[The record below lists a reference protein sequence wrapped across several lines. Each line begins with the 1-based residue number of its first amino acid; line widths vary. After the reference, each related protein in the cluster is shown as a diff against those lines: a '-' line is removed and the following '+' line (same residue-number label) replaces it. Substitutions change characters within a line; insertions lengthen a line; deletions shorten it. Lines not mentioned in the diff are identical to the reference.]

1 MSQVTEQ
8 TIKKDNYSI
17 HLIDTKKFKTNTIAL
32 KFTRPLKRENITERA
47 LLPFVLQKGTEKY
60 PTERALR
67 QQLDELYGAKF
78 SIYGAKKGEN
88 HIVTFVLD
96 IPNEKFIK
104 DEETL
109 TKEGLQ
115 FLSDVLTSP
124 RLKIRRSMKHWLRK
138 KKTH

>member
-78 SIYGAKKGEN
+78 SIYGAKKVK
-88 HIVTFVLD
+88 I
-96 IPNEKFIK
+96 
-104 DEETL
+104 TL
-109 TKEGLQ
+109 LLLYWTYQMKN
-115 FLSDVLTSP
+115 S
-124 RLKIRRSMKHWLRK
+124 LKMKRR
-138 KKTH
+138 